1 MPRVRKHLVELLS
14 ALSPAEIAKLVA
26 PRLESLRREEEA
38 IRKRLQEVERQI
50 AAIAGTAVVRRR
62 RRRRVGLRRRRLGR
76 PPLGLPRVGRPP
88 VRRAKR
94 GSVTANLR
102 AVLEKATQPMRVKEI
117 IAGLVRRGVA
127 RKPGLP
133 NYISRLLSTNSAF
146 VRAGR
151 GLYRMAGS
159 AAASARKIVRRKKAM
174 PEPAEK

>member
-76 PPLGLPRVGRPP
+76 PPLGPRVGRPP